1 MMNRKRRDG
10 YPEPIREMLAYTTK
24 LQRKEAY
31 SNLIEKLLD
40 CDEGQE
46 EEILKMHPALINEG
60 FLEILEQRV
69 SFWEEKEMSEIADYL
84 RNISKIASEMIN
96 S

>member
-1 MMNRKRRDG
+1 MNRKRSDG

-40 CDEGQE
+40 CEEGQE
-46 EEILKMHPALINEG
+46 EVILKTHSALIDQD
-60 FLEILEQRV
+60 FLDVLEQRA
-69 SFWEEKEMSEIADYL
+69 SFWEEKEMFEIADHL
-84 RNISKIASEMIN
+84 RIISKMATEIGN
-96 S
+96 K